1 MADQNIA
8 SLESKLTFLERT
20 VGELSQVVYDQQ
32 KTIERLESACGRLA
46 EQLKNL
52 TDKLPGDDLTDE
64 KPPHY

>member
-32 KTIERLESACGRLA
+32 KTIERLESACGRLT